1 MFLRGDSLATK
12 RDYYESLGV
21 ERNAT
26 DDELKKAYRK
36 KALKFHPDRNSGNK
50 GAEERFKEVNEAYS
64 VLSDSAKRKA
74 YDQYG
79 HEGLSGAG
87 MGGFDFAQGGGFS
100 DIFGDIFEEFFG
112 GSTGQGRPRAQRG
125 NDLRYSMTITF
136 EEAIFG
142 KEGKIKLR
150 RPEPCHQ
157 CKGSGAKDGA
167 LKRCT
172 TCGGAGQ
179 VRLQQGFFT
188 INRTCSTCRGEGRI
202 ITEACPSCKGERY
215 KANEKTISVKIPP
228 GIETGM
234 RLRVSGEGE
243 IGPGGGPSGDLY
255 VDVTVKEHSH
265 FRRKEDH
272 ILIEKPI
279 SFIKAI
285 LGGEVEVPTIKG
297 ETRLKIPPGTQDG
310 KVFRLKGLGFPNL
323 RGHGIGDQLVTIK
336 IKVPT
341 KLTSQQ
347 REILEGYAKISGEM
361 IEPESGKLFEKVK
374 SLFD

>member
-1 MFLRGDSLATK
+1 MATK

-21 ERNAT
+21 GKNAT
-26 DDELKKAYRK
+26 GEELKKAYRK

-50 GAEERFKEVNEAYS
+50 GSEEQFKEVNEAYS
-64 VLSDSAKRKA
+64 VLSDPAKRKS

-87 MGGFDFAQGGGFS
+87 MGGFDFGQGGGFS

-112 GSTGQGRPRAQRG
+112 GSPGQGRPRAQRG

-150 RPEPCHQ
+150 RPEPCHR
-157 CKGSGAKDGA
+157 CKGTGAKEGA
-167 LKRCT
+167 LKRCS

-179 VRLQQGFFT
+179 VHLQQGFFT
-188 INRTCSTCRGEGRI
+188 INRACSTCRGEGQV
-202 ITEACPSCKGERY
+202 ITEACPECRGERH
-215 KANEKTISVKIPP
+215 KLNEKTISVKIPP

-243 IGPGGGPSGDLY
+243 IGHGGGPSGDLY
-255 VDVTVKEHSH
+255 VDISVKEHPH
-265 FRRKEDH
+265 YKREGDQ
-272 ILIEKPI
+272 ILFEKPI

-285 LGGEVEVPTIKG
+285 LGGHVEVPTIKG
-297 ETRLKIPPGTQDG
+297 ETSLKIPPGTQDG

-336 IKVPT
+336 ITVPT
-341 KLTSQQ
+341 KLTPQQ
-347 REILEGYAKISGEM
+347 REILEEYARISGES
-361 IEPESGKLFEKVK
+361 IDSDSGKLFEKVK
-374 SLFD
+374 SLFE

>member
-1 MFLRGDSLATK
+1 VAAK
-12 RDYYESLGV
+12 KDYYESLGV
-21 ERNAT
+21 EKSAT
-26 DDELKKAYRK
+26 NEELKKAYRK

-50 GAEERFKEVNEAYS
+50 DAEEKFKEVNEAYS
-64 VLSDSAKRKA
+64 VLSDPTKRKS

-87 MGGFDFAQGGGFS
+87 MGGFDFGQGGGFS

-112 GSTGQGRPRAQRG
+112 GSAGQGRSRAQRG

-150 RPEPCHQ
+150 RPEPCQ
-157 CKGSGAKDGA
+157 RCKGSGAKNGA

-188 INRTCSTCRGEGRI
+188 INRTCSTCRGEGRV
-202 ITEACPSCKGERY
+202 ITDPCPECRGERY
-215 KANEKTISVKIPP
+215 KANEKTISVKIPA

-243 IGPGGGPSGDLY
+243 IGQGGGPPGDLY
-255 VDVTVKEHSH
+255 VDITVKEHPH
-265 FRRKEDH
+265 FKREEDY
-272 ILIEKPI
+272 ILYEKPI
-279 SFIKAI
+279 GFIKAI
-285 LGGEVEVPTIKG
+285 LGGQVEVPTIKG

-310 KVFRLKGLGFPNL
+310 KVFRLKGLGFPSL

-336 IKVPT
+336 VKVPT

-347 REILEGYAKISGEM
+347 RTLLEEYERISGET
-361 IEPESGKLFEKVK
+361 IESDSGKLFGKVK
-374 SLFD
+374 SLFE